1 MSARHAP
8 RTTASD
14 RVRRV
19 LAIIPWVAAQPDGAP
34 IDELCARFQI
44 DRRHLVDDLTT
55 ASFVG
60 LPPYTPDTQIDVVIE
75 DGRVWVHLPQ
85 WFDRPLRLTPEQGLA
100 LVAAGQSLLVVEGA
114 EPAGPLARALDKVAA
129 SLGLGDDD
137 DAVDVRLGGGDVP
150 LVGELRRAIAGR
162 RRVRLSYY
170 AYGRDEHTSR
180 EVEPHRLYSDRGQL
194 YLWAHCRDAGA
205 HRSFRVD
212 RIDAVEVLDSVF
224 PPPASVPERPGF
236 RAPAGAPRITLDL
249 EPEAAWVAE
258 TYPVEA
264 DEPLPGGG
272 RRVVLAVT
280 ARPWLERLLLR
291 LGPTARVVAA
301 DDGLDAVGSAAA
313 RRVLDRYRHNETA
326 VTPTT

>member
-1 MSARHAP
+1 MS

-44 DRRHLVDDLTT
+44 DRRNLVDDLTT

-100 LVAAGQSLLVVEGA
+100 LVAAGQSLLAVEGA
-114 EPAGPLARALDKVAA
+114 DPSGPLARALDKVAA
-129 SLGLGDDD
+129 TLGLGDE

-150 LVGELRRAIAGR
+150 LVGELRRAIAAR

-170 AYGRDEHTSR
+170 AYGRDEHTR
-180 EVEPHRLYSDRGQL
+180 RVVEPHRLYGDRGQL

-205 HRSFRVD
+205 DRSFRVD
-212 RIDAVEVLDSVF
+212 RIDAVEVLDDSF
-224 PPPASVPERPGF
+224 APPASVPARPGF
-236 RAPAGAPRITLDL
+236 RAPPDAPRITLDL
-249 EPEAAWVAE
+249 EPDAAWVAE

-264 DEPLPGGG
+264 DEPLPGGR
-272 RRVVLAVT
+272 RRVVLAVS

-291 LGPTARVVAA
+291 LGPTATVVAA
-301 DDGLDAVGSAAA
+301 DDELEESGGVAA
-313 RRVLDRYRHNETA
+313 RRVLDRYRHTETA